1 MSNKP
6 KTKNDIAW
14 EKLFDKYNI
23 KEKIDKDGYYKI
35 SSAQIN
41 EFREARLMTKF
52 DHKSSLPQLFAK
64 EKLAILPVTRGDYI
78 IGQFDVYHNFDRP
91 SRQIHK
97 FSFPSHICSISYGNI
112 TSESNAIN
120 AAYISGIIADFTE
133 DEKLLPT
140 ISGRMSSEDFSFK
153 IRNVINN
160 EWVPICVSNSQIE
173 IDGGYE
179 GLKSFI
185 IIEAKNSI
193 SDDFLI
199 RQLYYPY
206 RLWKK
211 DCKNL

>member
-1 MSNKP
+1 
-6 KTKNDIAW
+6 
-14 EKLFDKYNI
+14 
-23 KEKIDKDGYYKI
+23 
-35 SSAQIN
+35 
-41 EFREARLMTKF
+41 
-52 DHKSSLPQLFAK
+52 
-64 EKLAILPVTRGDYI
+64 
-78 IGQFDVYHNFDRP
+78 
-91 SRQIHK
+91 
-97 FSFPSHICSISYGNI
+97 
-112 TSESNAIN
+112 
-120 AAYISGIIADFTE
+120 SGIIADFTE

-211 DCKNL
+211 RLQKPVRPVFLTYSNGIF